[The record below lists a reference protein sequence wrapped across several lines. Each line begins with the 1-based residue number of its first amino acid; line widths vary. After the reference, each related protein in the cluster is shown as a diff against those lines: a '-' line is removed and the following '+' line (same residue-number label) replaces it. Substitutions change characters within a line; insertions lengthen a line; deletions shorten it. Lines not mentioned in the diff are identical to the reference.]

1 VQSINA
7 NLPEPSK
14 EQGFWH
20 YYLLQIVIKSM
31 KLILQESITGLGN
44 PGDLVQ
50 VKSGYGRNY
59 LLPSGKAIIA
69 NEENMKVYEA
79 KQEELKLQE
88 EKRLESAKEIFEK
101 INEFSVSQNVA
112 ISEEGTMYG
121 SVGTKEISELL
132 EANDFQIERSAV
144 RLPEGSLKELGNYVI
159 DIELHPDVVA
169 KINLELKP
177 EET

>member
-1 VQSINA
+1 
-7 NLPEPSK
+7 
-14 EQGFWH
+14 
-20 YYLLQIVIKSM
+20 M

-59 LLPSGKAIIA
+59 LLPTGKAIVA

-88 EKRLESAKEIFEK
+88 EKRLQLAKEIFEK
-101 INEFSVSQNVA
+101 INDFSVSQNVA

-132 EANDFQIERSAV
+132 EVNDFQIERSAV

-159 DIELHPDVVA
+159 DIELHPEVVA

>member
-1 VQSINA
+1 
-7 NLPEPSK
+7 
-14 EQGFWH
+14 
-20 YYLLQIVIKSM
+20 M

>member
-1 VQSINA
+1 
-7 NLPEPSK
+7 
-14 EQGFWH
+14 
-20 YYLLQIVIKSM
+20 M
-31 KLILQESITGLGN
+31 KLILQESITGLGK

-79 KQEELKLQE
+79 RQEELKLQE
-88 EKRLESAKEIFEK
+88 EKRMESAKEIFEK
-101 INEFSVSQNVA
+101 LNEFSVSQNVA

-144 RLPEGSLKELGNYVI
+144 RLPEGSLKELGKYVI
-159 DIELHPDVVA
+159 DIELHPEVVA

-177 EET
+177 EES

>member
-1 VQSINA
+1 
-7 NLPEPSK
+7 
-14 EQGFWH
+14 
-20 YYLLQIVIKSM
+20 M
-31 KLILQESITGLGN
+31 KLILQASITGLGN

-59 LLPSGKAIIA
+59 LLPTGKAILA
-69 NEENMKVYEA
+69 NEENMKVYEV

-88 EKRLESAKEIFEK
+88 EKRLESAKDIFEK

-132 EANDFQIERSAV
+132 EANDFNIERSAV
-144 RLPEGSLKELGNYVI
+144 RLPEGSLKELGNYII
-159 DIELHPDVVA
+159 DIELHPEVVA
-169 KINLELKP
+169 KVNLELKP
-177 EET
+177 EES

>member
-1 VQSINA
+1 
-7 NLPEPSK
+7 
-14 EQGFWH
+14 
-20 YYLLQIVIKSM
+20 M
-31 KLILQESITGLGN
+31 KLILQASITGLGN

-59 LLPSGKAIIA
+59 LLPTGKAILA
-69 NEENMKVYEA
+69 NEENMKVYEV

-88 EKRLESAKEIFEK
+88 EKRLESAKDIFAK
-101 INEFSVSQNVA
+101 INEISVSQNVA

-132 EANDFQIERSAV
+132 EANDFNIERSAV

-159 DIELHPDVVA
+159 DIELHPEVVA
-169 KINLELKP
+169 KVNLELKP
-177 EET
+177 EES

>member
-1 VQSINA
+1 MEVLMIA
-7 NLPEPSK
+7 
-14 EQGFWH
+14 
-20 YYLLQIVIKSM
+20 
-31 KLILQESITGLGN
+31 GLGN

-159 DIELHPDVVA
+159 DIELHPEVIA

-177 EET
+177 EES

>member
-1 VQSINA
+1 
-7 NLPEPSK
+7 
-14 EQGFWH
+14 
-20 YYLLQIVIKSM
+20 M

-59 LLPSGKAIIA
+59 LLPLGKAIIA

-101 INEFSVSQNVA
+101 INEFSISQYVA

-132 EANDFQIERSAV
+132 EANDFEIERSAV

-159 DIELHPDVVA
+159 DIELHPEVVA

-177 EET
+177 EES

>member
-1 VQSINA
+1 
-7 NLPEPSK
+7 
-14 EQGFWH
+14 
-20 YYLLQIVIKSM
+20 M

-69 NEENMKVYEA
+69 NEENMKIYEA

-88 EKRLESAKEIFEK
+88 AKRLESAKEIFEK

-159 DIELHPDVVA
+159 DIELHAEVVA
-169 KINLELKP
+169 KINVELKP
-177 EET
+177 EES

>member
-1 VQSINA
+1 
-7 NLPEPSK
+7 
-14 EQGFWH
+14 
-20 YYLLQIVIKSM
+20 M

-79 KQEELKLQE
+79 KQEELKQQE

-159 DIELHPDVVA
+159 DIELHPEVIA

-177 EET
+177 EES

>member
-1 VQSINA
+1 
-7 NLPEPSK
+7 
-14 EQGFWH
+14 
-20 YYLLQIVIKSM
+20 M

-101 INEFSVSQNVA
+101 INEFSASQNVA

-159 DIELHPDVVA
+159 DIELHPEVIA

-177 EET
+177 EES

>member
-1 VQSINA
+1 
-7 NLPEPSK
+7 
-14 EQGFWH
+14 
-20 YYLLQIVIKSM
+20 M

-69 NEENMKVYEA
+69 NDENMKVYEA
-79 KQEELKLQE
+79 KQQDLQIQE
-88 EKRLESAKEIFEK
+88 EKKLSNAKEIYKK
-101 INEFSVSQNVA
+101 INDFSTSLSVPL
-112 ISEEGTMYG
+112 SEEGTMYG
-121 SVGTKEISELL
+121 SIGTKEISELL
-132 EANDFQIERSAV
+132 EENNFKIERSAI
-144 RLPEGSLKELGNYVI
+144 RLPEGSLKEIGTFVI
-159 DIELHPDVVA
+159 DLELHPEVVA

>member
-1 VQSINA
+1 
-7 NLPEPSK
+7 
-14 EQGFWH
+14 
-20 YYLLQIVIKSM
+20 M

-59 LLPSGKAIIA
+59 LLPTGKAIIA

-88 EKRLESAKEIFEK
+88 EKRLQLAKEIFEK
-101 INEFSVSQNVA
+101 INDFSVSQNVA

-159 DIELHPDVVA
+159 DIELHPEVIA

-177 EET
+177 EES

>member
-1 VQSINA
+1 
-7 NLPEPSK
+7 
-14 EQGFWH
+14 
-20 YYLLQIVIKSM
+20 M

-59 LLPSGKAIIA
+59 LLPLGKAIIA

-159 DIELHPDVVA
+159 DIELHPEIIA

-177 EET
+177 EES

>member
-1 VQSINA
+1 
-7 NLPEPSK
+7 
-14 EQGFWH
+14 
-20 YYLLQIVIKSM
+20 M

-132 EANDFQIERSAV
+132 EANDFEIERSAV

-159 DIELHPDVVA
+159 DIELHPEVVA

-177 EET
+177 EES

>member
-1 VQSINA
+1 
-7 NLPEPSK
+7 
-14 EQGFWH
+14 
-20 YYLLQIVIKSM
+20 M
-31 KLILQESITGLGN
+31 KLILQETITGLGN

-159 DIELHPDVVA
+159 DIELHPEVIA

-177 EET
+177 EES

>member
-1 VQSINA
+1 
-7 NLPEPSK
+7 
-14 EQGFWH
+14 
-20 YYLLQIVIKSM
+20 M

-159 DIELHPDVVA
+159 DIELHPEVIA
-169 KINLELKP
+169 KINLELKS
-177 EET
+177 EES

>member
-1 VQSINA
+1 
-7 NLPEPSK
+7 
-14 EQGFWH
+14 
-20 YYLLQIVIKSM
+20 M

-69 NEENMKVYEA
+69 NDENMKVYEA
-79 KQEELKLQE
+79 KQQDLQIQE
-88 EKRLESAKEIFEK
+88 EKKLANAKEIYKK
-101 INEFSVSQNVA
+101 INDFSTSLSVLL
-112 ISEEGTMYG
+112 SEEGTMYG
-121 SVGTKEISELL
+121 SIGTKEISELL
-132 EANDFQIERSAV
+132 EENNFKIERSAI
-144 RLPEGSLKELGNYVI
+144 RLPEGSLKEIGTFVI
-159 DIELHPDVVA
+159 DLELHPEVVA

>member
-1 VQSINA
+1 
-7 NLPEPSK
+7 
-14 EQGFWH
+14 
-20 YYLLQIVIKSM
+20 M

-59 LLPSGKAIIA
+59 LLPTGKAIIA

-79 KQEELKLQE
+79 KQEEFKLQE

-112 ISEEGTMYG
+112 ISDEGTMYG

-132 EANDFQIERSAV
+132 EANNFQIERSAV

-159 DIELHPDVVA
+159 DIDLHPEVIA

-177 EET
+177 EES

>member
-1 VQSINA
+1 
-7 NLPEPSK
+7 
-14 EQGFWH
+14 
-20 YYLLQIVIKSM
+20 M

-59 LLPSGKAIIA
+59 LLPTGKAIIA

-79 KQEELKLQE
+79 KQEEFKLQE

-101 INEFSVSQNVA
+101 INEFSIAQNVA

-159 DIELHPDVVA
+159 DIELHPEVVA
-169 KINLELKP
+169 KINLELKS
-177 EET
+177 EES

>member
-1 VQSINA
+1 
-7 NLPEPSK
+7 
-14 EQGFWH
+14 
-20 YYLLQIVIKSM
+20 M

-59 LLPSGKAIIA
+59 LLPTGKAIIA

-79 KQEELKLQE
+79 KQEEFKLQE

-101 INEFSVSQNVA
+101 INEFSITQNVA

-159 DIELHPDVVA
+159 DIELHPEVIA

-177 EET
+177 EES

>member
-1 VQSINA
+1 
-7 NLPEPSK
+7 
-14 EQGFWH
+14 
-20 YYLLQIVIKSM
+20 M

-59 LLPSGKAIIA
+59 LLPTGKAIVA

-88 EKRLESAKEIFEK
+88 EKRLDSAKEIYEK

-121 SVGTKEISELL
+121 SVGTKEITELL
-132 EANDFQIERSAV
+132 EANDFQVERSAV
-144 RLPEGSLKELGNYVI
+144 RLPEGSLKEIGNYVI
-159 DIELHPDVVA
+159 DIELHPELVA
-169 KINLELKP
+169 KVNLEIKP
-177 EET
+177 EES

>member
-1 VQSINA
+1 
-7 NLPEPSK
+7 
-14 EQGFWH
+14 
-20 YYLLQIVIKSM
+20 M

-101 INEFSVSQNVA
+101 INEFSVSQYVA

-159 DIELHPDVVA
+159 DIELHPEVVA

-177 EET
+177 EES

>member
-1 VQSINA
+1 
-7 NLPEPSK
+7 
-14 EQGFWH
+14 
-20 YYLLQIVIKSM
+20 M

-59 LLPSGKAIIA
+59 LLPTGKAIVA

-88 EKRLESAKEIFEK
+88 EKRLQTAKEIFEK
-101 INEFSVSQNVA
+101 INDFSVSQNVA

-159 DIELHPDVVA
+159 DIELHPEVVA

>member
-1 VQSINA
+1 
-7 NLPEPSK
+7 
-14 EQGFWH
+14 
-20 YYLLQIVIKSM
+20 M
-31 KLILQESITGLGN
+31 KLILQASITGLGN

-59 LLPSGKAIIA
+59 LLPTGKAILA
-69 NEENMKVYEA
+69 NEENRKVYEV

-88 EKRLESAKEIFEK
+88 EKRLESAKDIFEK

-132 EANDFQIERSAV
+132 EANDFNIERSAV

-159 DIELHPDVVA
+159 DIELHPEVVA
-169 KINLELKP
+169 KVNLELKP
-177 EET
+177 EES

>member
-1 VQSINA
+1 
-7 NLPEPSK
+7 
-14 EQGFWH
+14 
-20 YYLLQIVIKSM
+20 M

-69 NEENMKVYEA
+69 NEENIKVYEA

-101 INEFSVSQNVA
+101 INGFSVSQNVA

-159 DIELHPDVVA
+159 DVELHPEVIA

-177 EET
+177 EES

>member
-1 VQSINA
+1 
-7 NLPEPSK
+7 
-14 EQGFWH
+14 
-20 YYLLQIVIKSM
+20 M

-59 LLPSGKAIIA
+59 LLPTGKAIVA
-69 NEENMKVYEA
+69 NEENMKVFEA

-144 RLPEGSLKELGNYVI
+144 RLPEGSLKEIGNYVI
-159 DIELHPDVVA
+159 DIELHPEVVA
-169 KINLELKP
+169 KVNLELKP
-177 EET
+177 EES

>member
-1 VQSINA
+1 
-7 NLPEPSK
+7 
-14 EQGFWH
+14 
-20 YYLLQIVIKSM
+20 M

-50 VKSGYGRNY
+50 VKSGYGRNF
-59 LLPSGKAIIA
+59 LLPTGKAILA
-69 NEENMKVYEA
+69 NEENMKVYEV
-79 KQEELKLQE
+79 KQEELKLME
-88 EKRLESAKEIFEK
+88 EKRLESAKDIFEK

-132 EANDFQIERSAV
+132 EANDFNIERSAV

-159 DIELHPDVVA
+159 DIELHPEVVA
-169 KINLELKP
+169 KVNLELKP
-177 EET
+177 E

>member
-1 VQSINA
+1 
-7 NLPEPSK
+7 
-14 EQGFWH
+14 
-20 YYLLQIVIKSM
+20 M

-144 RLPEGSLKELGNYVI
+144 RLPEGSLKKLGNFVI
-159 DIELHPDVVA
+159 DIELHPEVIA

-177 EET
+177 EES

>member
-1 VQSINA
+1 
-7 NLPEPSK
+7 
-14 EQGFWH
+14 
-20 YYLLQIVIKSM
+20 M

-101 INEFSVSQNVA
+101 LNEFSVSQNVA

-144 RLPEGSLKELGNYVI
+144 RLPEGSLKELGKYVI
-159 DIELHPDVVA
+159 DIELHPEVVA
-169 KINLELKP
+169 KINLELKS
-177 EET
+177 EES

>member
-1 VQSINA
+1 
-7 NLPEPSK
+7 
-14 EQGFWH
+14 
-20 YYLLQIVIKSM
+20 M

-59 LLPSGKAIIA
+59 LLPTGKAIVA

-88 EKRLESAKEIFEK
+88 EKRLERAKEIFDK

-159 DIELHPDVVA
+159 DIELHPEVVA
-169 KINLELKP
+169 KINLELKS
-177 EET
+177 EES

>member
-1 VQSINA
+1 
-7 NLPEPSK
+7 
-14 EQGFWH
+14 
-20 YYLLQIVIKSM
+20 M

-59 LLPSGKAIIA
+59 LLPTGKAIVA

-88 EKRLESAKEIFEK
+88 EKRLESAKEIFKK

-121 SVGTKEISELL
+121 SIGTKEISELL

-144 RLPEGSLKELGNYVI
+144 RLPEGSLKEIGNYVI
-159 DIELHPDVVA
+159 DIELHPEVVA
-169 KINLELKP
+169 KVNLELKP
-177 EET
+177 EES

>member
-1 VQSINA
+1 
-7 NLPEPSK
+7 
-14 EQGFWH
+14 
-20 YYLLQIVIKSM
+20 M

-50 VKSGYGRNY
+50 GKSGYGRNY

-88 EKRLESAKEIFEK
+88 EKRLESAKEIYEK

-159 DIELHPDVVA
+159 DIELHPEVIA

-177 EET
+177 EES

>member
-1 VQSINA
+1 
-7 NLPEPSK
+7 
-14 EQGFWH
+14 
-20 YYLLQIVIKSM
+20 M

-50 VKSGYGRNY
+50 VRSGYGRNY
-59 LLPSGKAIIA
+59 LLPSGKAIVA

-101 INEFSVSQNVA
+101 INDFSISQTVA

-121 SVGTKEISELL
+121 SVGTKEISDLL
-132 EANDFQIERSAV
+132 ESNNFLIERSSI
-144 RLPEGSLKELGNYVI
+144 RLPEGSLKELGTYAI
-159 DIELHPDVVA
+159 DIELHPDVIA
-169 KINLELKP
+169 KVNLELKP
-177 EET
+177 EES

>member
-1 VQSINA
+1 
-7 NLPEPSK
+7 
-14 EQGFWH
+14 
-20 YYLLQIVIKSM
+20 M

-59 LLPSGKAIIA
+59 LLPTGKAIVA
-69 NEENMKVYEA
+69 NDANMKVYEA
-79 KQEELKLQE
+79 KQEELKVQE

-101 INEFSVSQNVA
+101 INELSVSQNVA

-159 DIELHPDVVA
+159 DIELHPEVIA
-169 KINLELKP
+169 KINLELKS
-177 EET
+177 EES

>member
-1 VQSINA
+1 
-7 NLPEPSK
+7 
-14 EQGFWH
+14 
-20 YYLLQIVIKSM
+20 M

-101 INEFSVSQNVA
+101 IKEFSVSQNVA

-159 DIELHPDVVA
+159 DIELHPEVIA

-177 EET
+177 EES

>member
-1 VQSINA
+1 
-7 NLPEPSK
+7 
-14 EQGFWH
+14 
-20 YYLLQIVIKSM
+20 M

-88 EKRLESAKEIFEK
+88 EKRLKSAKEIFEK

-144 RLPEGSLKELGNYVI
+144 RLPEGSLKELGNYAI
-159 DIELHPDVVA
+159 NIELHPEVVA
-169 KINLELKP
+169 KINLELIP
-177 EET
+177 EES